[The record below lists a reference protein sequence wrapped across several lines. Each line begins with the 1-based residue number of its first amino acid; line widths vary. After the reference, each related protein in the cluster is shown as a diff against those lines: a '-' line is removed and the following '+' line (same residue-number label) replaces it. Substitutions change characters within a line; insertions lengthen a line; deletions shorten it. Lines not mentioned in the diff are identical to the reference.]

1 VTALGLLLLLQAIG
15 LLVVGLFQYRAV
27 RLSNAAQVLELP
39 PGELL
44 VAITHH
50 SILGVLFIPLS
61 LPVLIAAIGFL
72 RVWSS
77 AWLNAMLVQGLSL
90 AVAIGLYVGP
100 KPPYVY
106 AVMLYSIFMVA
117 YMHYYDVRVTFHT
130 QSVTE
135 E

>member
-1 VTALGLLLLLQAIG
+1 MVIG
-15 LLVVGLFQYRAV
+15 LLQYGDI
-27 RLSNAAQVLELP
+27 RLSNAASKVLELP

-61 LPVLIAAIGFL
+61 LPALIAAIGFL
-72 RVWSS
+72 RLWSS

-100 KPPYVY
+100 QPPYVY

-130 QSVTE
+130 QSIAE